1 MFYMNAFFLTCTETY
16 FRGVTMR
23 AALDVFWETVRDWYN
38 GMVGLAVMNFAWLV
52 LSLTA
57 ILLPPATAG
66 LCGGRRTA
74 SRTAPARISATLCRR
89 CGAMPGSALAGRWPI
104 SLAAAIF
111 GVCFNFYGAAGGAL
125 GPFIQALFV
134 TAGMLWIAMQFY
146 VWPFLIEQEEKR
158 LRRALKNA
166 LFLTLANPVYTFVLL
181 GAAALALVISLITV
195 LPIAVFATSFI
206 SLLGS
211 RAVLERLTAYGKL
224 PGVGESGEPL

>member
-1 MFYMNAFFLTCTETY
+1 
-16 FRGVTMR
+16 MR

-38 GMVGLAVMNFAWLV
+38 GMVGLAVMNFAWLL

-66 LCGGRRTA
+66 LAAITNSIAHGTGAHFSDLVPEMRRYA
-74 SRTAPARISATLCRR
+74 WVSYRW
-89 CGAMPGSALAGRWPI
+89 ALANI
-104 SLAAAIF
+104 AAAAIF